1 MVDATIILL
10 VKNGARYLE
19 EILQAIFCQQTSF
32 EFEVVAVDSGSRDTT
47 LEILGRYPVRVINI
61 PPDSFNH
68 GETRNL
74 GADQACETSR
84 FLVYLTQ
91 DATPADPFGLA
102 KLIAPMQEDER
113 VAGVYSRHLPRP
125 DSTPSMVRQM
135 TTAWQSG
142 GDQRITKEMPA
153 SLEEYEKN
161 KFYYI
166 FFSNTSSALR
176 RSVWQQFRF
185 PRSSFAE
192 DAIWADTVLR
202 AGFRLA
208 YEPASRVIHSHDYNF
223 TNQFRQNVDHAHG
236 MVELFD
242 PPHYRQKGFWFR
254 EFRAIPRHVWRDYIF
269 MKNSTHFTGIS
280 FMKQMKYFGFSPFW
294 HLASSLGTVIGARLH
309 RMPAFLRLLFS
320 RQERIRQGK

>member
-1 MVDATIILL
+1 MVEATIIML

-19 EILQAIFCQQTSF
+19 ESLQAIFRQQASF
-32 EFEVVAVDSGSRDTT
+32 DFEVVAIDSGSRDAT
-47 LEILGRYPVRVINI
+47 LEILGRYPVRVITI
-61 PPDSFNH
+61 PPETFNH
-68 GETRNL
+68 GETRNF
-74 GADQACETSR
+74 GADQACESTR

-91 DATPADPFGLA
+91 DATPADPHWLA
-102 KLIAPMQEDER
+102 KLVAPMQEDER
-113 VAGVYSRHLPRP
+113 VVGVYSRHLPRP

-142 GDQRITKEMPA
+142 GDDRIIKEMPS

-161 KFYYI
+161 KFFYI

-176 RSVWQQFRF
+176 RSVWQQHRF
-185 PRSSFAE
+185 PRTSFAE
-192 DAIWADTVLR
+192 DAVWADTVLR
-202 AGFRLA
+202 AGYRLA
-208 YEPASRVIHSHDYNF
+208 YEPASAVIHSHDYDF

-236 MVELFD
+236 MVDLFD
-242 PPHYRQKGFWFR
+242 PPHYKQAGFAFR

-269 MKNSTHFTGIS
+269 MKYSPYFVNIS
-280 FMKQMKYFGFSPFW
+280 LGKRIRYFLFSPFW

-309 RMPAFLRLLFS
+309 TLPPFMRLLFS